1 MYICRLLKFVTS
13 RRDDQ
18 HERVVSNHQ
27 ALSVGFYVNYIYNFK
42 DPTSGDISSNE
53 YKSYRQ
59 LNDTMQSPSEWIVE
73 NMKIIIEKMEIIYIN
88 I

>member
-27 ALSVGFYVNYIYNFK
+27 AFSVGFYVKYNYNFK
-42 DPTSGDISSNE
+42 DPTSGDIMSNE

-59 LNDTMQSPSEWIVE
+59 LNDTMQSPSEWFVE
-73 NMKIIIEKMEIIYIN
+73 NMKIIIEKMEIIYKN